1 MTEAEHSI
9 KVTSVLLNKMK
20 KLSLLASLFIAVIAL
35 GQQTSQ
41 YGNASFNPFL
51 INPAAGG
58 MSNVMQYELTYR
70 TQWVGYNGGPR
81 TALFAGNSVLKLG
94 SKNAG
99 LSEFNYT
106 DNKFFALP
114 KRSATGEVKHVLGG
128 IAYNDAIGP
137 FSKTSVQLT
146 YAIHLPLTSTV
157 NIGAGLGIGWS
168 NLKLDESRVKLYDE
182 VDYAYSQF
190 LGSTSNY
197 NGVDASGG
205 IIIYNTDFAFG
216 LSTKQLLNN
225 KVMFDGNPTES
236 NLARHY
242 FFHGAYRLMSD
253 ETISIEPNVV
263 GKFTPHSPSSIDAG
277 VRFYYKNSSW
287 LNLQYRTSNSF
298 VVRIGT
304 TLVKNLYL
312 AYGYEMPT
320 GKISGAAS
328 SSHEIQ
334 LGIFLGNNRNLNKEI
349 DDSIKQSEDGA
360 TE

>member
-1 MTEAEHSI
+1 
-9 KVTSVLLNKMK
+9 MK
-20 KLSLLASLFIAVIAL
+20 KLSLLVSLFVAGTVF

-81 TALFAGNSVLKLG
+81 TALFAGNSVLKVG
-94 SKNAG
+94 SKSTG
-99 LSEFNYT
+99 LGEYNLN
-106 DNKFFALP
+106 DNKFFHLP
-114 KRSATGEVKHVLGG
+114 TRSTGKTKHVLGG
-128 IAYNDAIGP
+128 LAYNDAIGP
-137 FSKTSVQLT
+137 FSKTALQVT
-146 YAIHLPLTSTV
+146 YAIHLPLTSTINV
-157 NIGAGLGIGWS
+157 GAGLGIGWS

-182 VDYAYSQF
+182 IDNSYSLF
-190 LGSTSNY
+190 LGSTSTY
-197 NGVDASGG
+197 NGLDASGG
-205 IIIYNTDFAFG
+205 LVIYNSNFAFG

-225 KVMFDGNPTES
+225 KIMFDGNATES

-242 FFHGAYRLMSD
+242 FFHGAYHLMPDATVSV
-253 ETISIEPNVV
+253 EPNVV
-263 GKFTPHSPSSIDAG
+263 AKYTPHSPSSIDAG
-277 VRFYYKNSSW
+277 IRFYYNNSSW

-304 TLVKNLYL
+304 TLVKNLYI

-320 GKISGAAS
+320 GKLSGVAS

-349 DDSIKQSEDGA
+349 NNSIKESEGGE